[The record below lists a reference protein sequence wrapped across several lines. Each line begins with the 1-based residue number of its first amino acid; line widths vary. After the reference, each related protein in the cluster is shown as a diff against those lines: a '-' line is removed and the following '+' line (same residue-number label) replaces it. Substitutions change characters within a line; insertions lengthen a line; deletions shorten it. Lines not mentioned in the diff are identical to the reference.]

1 MELESDDRDLV
12 HLEASSTPKSETV
25 ANVRPLIQDLGAPS
39 IAQIEK
45 LIGELHEARN
55 LLESE
60 RERIQRETAR
70 YIKFTQMASASVKI
84 ISDTLSGWRQAGHPL
99 SEFITRSPADDST
112 GRMGRSFG
120 SAPEERPDPPLSNR
134 RVGTCGRLPY
144 APPRPQVRYSY
155 RPESTV
161 ARATIAY
168 CRL

>member
-1 MELESDDRDLV
+1 METGSDDRDLV

-25 ANVRPLIQDLGAPS
+25 ADVRALIQNLGAPS
-39 IAQIEK
+39 SQIEK

-99 SEFITRSPADDST
+99 SEFVTRSLADDST
-112 GRMGRSFG
+112 GRMGPSFG
-120 SAPEERPDPPLSNR
+120 SAPD
-134 RVGTCGRLPY
+134 V
-144 APPRPQVRYSY
+144 
-155 RPESTV
+155 
-161 ARATIAY
+161 
-168 CRL
+168 